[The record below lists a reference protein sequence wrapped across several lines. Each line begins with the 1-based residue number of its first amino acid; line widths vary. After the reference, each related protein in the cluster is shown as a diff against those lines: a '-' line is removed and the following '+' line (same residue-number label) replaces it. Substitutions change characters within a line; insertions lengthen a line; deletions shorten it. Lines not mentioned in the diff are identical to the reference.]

1 MPFRANLAQAR
12 RLLVQNSKASA
23 NSPITPEDMAI
34 STSDPQLPTPHSH
47 GNRPC
52 EPEHAS
58 METSEAMTRAI
69 VDGAV
74 DGIITIDQ
82 QGIIASCNPSALS
95 MFGYVPAEL
104 IGQNVSCLI
113 PQAYAADH
121 DRHLADY
128 VRTGEKKIIGVGREL
143 VGQKKDGTT
152 FPIKLAVSEVRVGD
166 RRLFAGIVHDLT
178 ERDRLQSQLRGR
190 NRVLEKLAK
199 GQSLEEVLGDLIEI
213 GEESRPD
220 MIGSVHVLDQRTGC
234 LRFGA
239 SRRLP
244 DFYVE
249 AIEGV
254 VPGQNVGSCGT
265 SAFTGQRVIVEDINT
280 DPLWEDYRD
289 LAARANLRACWSE
302 PILDS
307 CERVVGTFAIY
318 YSEPRTPDATD
329 LDFVQDSAKLA
340 AIAIERVRSDDMLR
354 QMAAIVDSTEDAIIL
369 KNLDGVIEKWNEG
382 AEHLYGFSG
391 DEAVGQSIKMLVPDD
406 RIYELEA
413 SAERLRQ
420 GERVE
425 RFETVRLTKD
435 GRRIHV
441 STSISPVRDSAGN
454 LSHFVEIQNDISQR
468 KHSEAINRESERK
481 LSTLLNNLP
490 GAAFRLANDDAFTF
504 EFVSNGCLEVF
515 GYTASELT
523 CARMVILPKDMPEF
537 SATIARCLEEHQSFD
552 YVHRIR
558 HRNGEIRWVWPKGQ
572 GVYGD
577 DGEFLAI
584 EGFISDVTELHESR
598 ERLVQSGRLAAVGQ
612 MISAI
617 AHESRNALQRIQVGT
632 DMLGLEIGDD
642 SDVHDDLQRIN
653 RAKDDLLHLFED
665 LRTYAAPIQLDTGPR
680 NIAEV
685 WQQAWTNLEVS
696 RAGRDAELVEET
708 CDTDLICCFDAF
720 RFQQVFRNLF
730 ENALAASSDP
740 VRISVSC
747 EDSEIDGA
755 PAVRIKV
762 RDNGP
767 GLTDEQKERIFE
779 AFFTTKSK
787 GTGLGMAIA
796 QRIVQAHRGSI
807 LVGDAKDGGAEFLV
821 SLPRTSQ

>member
-1 MPFRANLAQAR
+1 MFKY
-12 RLLVQNSKASA
+12 SKASA
-23 NSPITPEDMAI
+23 ASPITIEDMPI
-34 STSDPQLPTPHSH
+34 STSDPQLPTPQSL
-47 GNRPC
+47 GELPS
-52 EPEHAS
+52 EAQDGFI
-58 METSEAMTRAI
+58 ETSEAMMRAI
-69 VDGAV
+69 VEGAV

-82 QGIIASCNPSALS
+82 QGIIESCNPSGLS
-95 MFGYVPAEL
+95 MFGYQATEL
-104 IGQNVSCLI
+104 IGQNLSCLM
-113 PQAYAADH
+113 PKAYAVDH
-121 DRHLADY
+121 DRHLSDY

-152 FPIKLAVSEVRVGD
+152 FPMKLAVSEVRVGD

-190 NRVLEKLAK
+190 NRVLEKLAR
-199 GQSLEEVLGDLIEI
+199 GQSLEEVLGGLIEL
-213 GEESRPD
+213 GKESRPD

-234 LRFGA
+234 LRHGA
-239 SRRLP
+239 SRHLP

-249 AIEGV
+249 AIDVV
-254 VPGQNVGSCGT
+254 VPGPNVGSCGT

-289 LAARANLRACWSE
+289 LATRANLRACWSE

-329 LDFVQDSAKLA
+329 LAFVYDSAKLA
-340 AIAIERVRSDDMLR
+340 AIAIERVQSDDMLR
-354 QMAAIVDSTEDAIIL
+354 QMAMIVDSTEDAIIL

-382 AEHLYGFSG
+382 AERLYGFSD
-391 DEAVGQSIKMLVPDD
+391 DEAVGQSIKMLVPED
-406 RIYELEA
+406 RIYELDA
-413 SAERLRQ
+413 NAERLRQ

-425 RFETVRLTKD
+425 HFETVRVTKD

-441 STSISPVRDSAGN
+441 SSSISPVRDSAGN
-454 LSHFVEIQNDISQR
+454 LSHFIEIQNDITPR
-468 KHSEAINRESERK
+468 KRAEAIVQESERK
-481 LSTLLNNLP
+481 LSTLLNSLP
-490 GAAFRLANDDAFTF
+490 GAAFRVANDDDFTF
-504 EFVSNGCLEVF
+504 EFVSDGCLEVF

-523 CARMVILPKDMPEF
+523 NARMVVLPEDMPNV
-537 SATIARCLEEHQSFD
+537 SATIARSLETRKPFD

-558 HRNGEIRWVWPKGQ
+558 HRNGEVRWVWPKGQ

-577 DGEFLAI
+577 DGELLAI

-598 ERLVQSGRLAAVGQ
+598 EQLVQSGRLAAVGQ

-632 DMLGLEIGDD
+632 DMLELEFGDN
-642 SDVHDDLQRIN
+642 SDAQDDLQRIN

-665 LRTYAAPIQLDTGPR
+665 LRTYAAPIQLEAGPR
-680 NIAEV
+680 NVAEV

-696 RAGRDAELVEET
+696 RAGRDAELVEEA
-708 CDTDLICCFDAF
+708 CDVDLICCVDAF
-720 RFQQVFRNLF
+720 RLQQVFRNLF
-730 ENALAASSDP
+730 ENALAACSDP
-740 VRISVSC
+740 VRINVSC
-747 EDSEIDGA
+747 ADSDNDGA
-755 PAVRIKV
+755 QAVCITV

-767 GLTDEQKERIFE
+767 GLSDEQKERVFE

-796 QRIVQAHRGSI
+796 QRIVLAHRGTIAVSE
-807 LVGDAKDGGAEFLV
+807 AKDGGAEFLII
-821 SLPRTSQ
+821 LPRIFK